1 MCPPPN
7 LTRTSPAAHPRSEMT
22 YSFAVG
28 VLPCAFACALL
39 CVHASVDVYTQA
51 KCVCTLEYAQ
61 GIHISLCRSSV
72 AYTQLFL
79 HVYLHMHKEYT
90 PVVRCVYSICGRTFV
105 FIYASNQV
113 KIMLFFGCVYSFHPQ
128 NSLVLSFYPQNFSSF
143 ATNPPNI
150 HIHGMSIHYGIE
162 IRIALKVIGVGHGS
176 PVKGAGCPDRSGHTE
191 GRGTRLFW
199 LTGCQ
204 SGVRRG
210 TKSPLARLTTS

>member
-162 IRIALKVIGVGHGS
+162 IKHTQ
-176 PVKGAGCPDRSGHTE
+176 TE
-191 GRGTRLFW
+191 GRQPLMRRRTR
-199 LTGCQ
+199 CEA
-204 SGVRRG
+204 RRIWKG
-210 TKSPLARLTTS
+210 RMRRDRPCLPAAVHYPEGKRSDLPCGRVIPCV

>member
-162 IRIALKVIGVGHGS
+162 IYQTTPLLPGIPHRGSTHACRKVPDNLRPRASGKASRPVGPSSPGS
-176 PVKGAGCPDRSGHTE
+176 A
-191 GRGTRLFW
+191 
-199 LTGCQ
+199 
-204 SGVRRG
+204 
-210 TKSPLARLTTS
+210 

>member
-28 VLPCAFACALL
+28 VLPCAYACALL

-143 ATNPPNI
+143 ATTPPNI
-150 HIHGMSIHYGIE
+150 NIHGMSIPYVIE
-162 IRIALKVIGVGHGS
+162 I
-176 PVKGAGCPDRSGHTE
+176 
-191 GRGTRLFW
+191 
-199 LTGCQ
+199 
-204 SGVRRG
+204 
-210 TKSPLARLTTS
+210 

>member
-150 HIHGMSIHYGIE
+150 HIHGMSIISCRTLWKSSKRGFARRPLGLGE
-162 IRIALKVIGVGHGS
+162 RPA
-176 PVKGAGCPDRSGHTE
+176 RSRHPCT
-191 GRGTRLFW
+191 GRCAINGNAPLQPCAITR
-199 LTGCQ
+199 
-204 SGVRRG
+204 
-210 TKSPLARLTTS
+210 

>member
-162 IRIALKVIGVGHGS
+162 IVIMPRQLNRDHAASARQLSRI
-176 PVKGAGCPDRSGHTE
+176 
-191 GRGTRLFW
+191 
-199 LTGCQ
+199 
-204 SGVRRG
+204 
-210 TKSPLARLTTS
+210 

>member
-39 CVHASVDVYTQA
+39 CVHASVDVCTQA

-162 IRIALKVIGVGHGS
+162 IRAHAAHEPMRRHSTDEGM
-176 PVKGAGCPDRSGHTE
+176 GC
-191 GRGTRLFW
+191 RGTCACD
-199 LTGCQ
+199 G
-204 SGVRRG
+204 
-210 TKSPLARLTTS
+210 